1 MPAPAELLQFVDN
14 NADNFIQRL
23 SDAVAIPSIS
33 GDPVHRNDVVKM
45 ANWLNSQ
52 LNSYG
57 VQTQLIDLGNHIMDG
72 QELPLPPA
80 ILGRIGTDPSKKTV
94 LIYGHFDVQ
103 PANKSD
109 GWDTDPFTLV
119 AHKDGRLIG
128 RGSSDDKGP
137 ILGWLNILQYHHQN
151 GKELPVNIR
160 FCFEGMEESGS
171 EGLDDLVKKES
182 QSGGWFDGVDCV
194 CISDNYWLNTRTPAL
209 TYGLRGLAYFKVT
222 ISGPARDL
230 HSGVFGRTVHEPMT
244 DLIALMSKLVD
255 VSGNILVPGVDEMV
269 EPPTDSEKAIYEKL
283 DYSVADVEESAGGQI
298 ALSASK
304 VDVLMGRMRYPSL
317 SLHGIEGAFS
327 GAGAKTVI
335 PAKVSGKFSIRLV
348 PPQTPEL
355 VEPLVFRYL
364 QSEFAKLNSK
374 NKFSIENLHG
384 GKPWIADHKHW
395 NFEAAKIATRAV
407 YKQEP
412 DLTREGGSIP
422 VTLTFAESLGV
433 NVLLLPM
440 GRGDD
445 GAQWAAFSS
454 SISTILTDND
464 SSTNEKLDKSN
475 FIEGTKLL
483 GTYLY
488 ELAAIPKA

>member
-1 MPAPAELLQFVDN
+1 MPAPLEFINFIDD
-14 NADNFIQRL
+14 NADVFIKRL

-33 GDPVHRNDVVKM
+33 GDASHRSDVVKM
-45 ANWLNSQ
+45 AKFLDDH
-52 LNSYG
+52 LKAVG
-57 VQTQLIDLGNHIMDG
+57 VETQLINLGKHVMDG
-72 QELPLPPA
+72 QELDLPPA
-80 ILGRIGTDPSKKTV
+80 ILGRIGTDPRKKTV

-109 GWDTDPFTLV
+109 GWDTDPFTLTI
-119 AHKDGRLIG
+119 HQDGRLIG

-137 ILGWLNILQYHHQN
+137 VLGWLNVLQYHFQN
-151 GKELPVNIR
+151 KKELPVNLR
-160 FCFEGMEESGS
+160 CCFEGMEESGS

-182 QSGGWFDGVDCV
+182 QPGGWFDGVDCL

-209 TYGLRGLAYFKVT
+209 TYGLRGLTYFKLTVA
-222 ISGPARDL
+222 GPARDL

-244 DLIALMSKLVD
+244 DLVHLMSKLVD
-255 VSGNILVPGVDEMV
+255 GRGNILIPGVDEMV
-269 EPPTDSEKAIYEKL
+269 EPPTESERLIYEKL
-283 DYSVADVEESAGGQI
+283 DYSIADVEQSAGAAI
-298 ALSASK
+298 ALSENK

-327 GAGAKTVI
+327 GVGGKTVI
-335 PAKVSGKFSIRLV
+335 PAKVAGKFSIRLV
-348 PPQTPEL
+348 PPQTPER
-355 VEPLVFRYL
+355 VDPLVIAYVK
-364 QSEFAKLNSK
+364 SEFAKLNTK
-374 NKFSIENLHG
+374 NELTIESLHG
-384 GKPWIADHKHW
+384 GKPWVADVNHW
-395 NFEAAKIATRAV
+395 NFEAAKAATRAI

-445 GAQWAAFSS
+445 GAH
-454 SISTILTDND
+454 
-464 SSTNEKLDKSN
+464 STNEKLDRSN

-488 ELAAIPKA
+488 ELAAITGNK

>member
-1 MPAPAELLQFVDN
+1 MPAPSDFGQYIDA
-14 NADNFIQRL
+14 NADKFIQRL
-23 SDAVAIPSIS
+23 SDAVAIKSIS
-33 GDPVHRNDVVKM
+33 CDAAHRDDVVKM
-45 ANWLNSQ
+45 ANWLNGQ
-52 LNSYG
+52 LKSLG
-57 VQTQLIDLGNHIMDG
+57 VETELIDLGKHIMDDE
-72 QELPLPPA
+72 ELQLPPA
-80 ILGRIGTDPSKKTV
+80 ILGRIGTDPGKKTV

-119 AHKDGRLIG
+119 VHEDGRLIG

-137 ILGWLNILQYHHQN
+137 VLGWLNVLQYHHQN
-151 GKELPVNIR
+151 SKELPVNIR

-182 QSGGWFDGVDCV
+182 KAGGWFDGVDCV

-209 TYGLRGLAYFKVT
+209 TYGLRGLVYFKATV
-222 ISGPARDL
+222 SGPARDL

-244 DLIALMSKLVD
+244 DLITLMSKLVD
-255 VSGNILVPGVDEMV
+255 GQGKILVPGVDEMV
-269 EPPTDSEKAIYEKL
+269 EAPTDNEKEIYEGL
-283 DYSVADVEESAGGQI
+283 DYSIADVEESAGAQI
-298 ALSASK
+298 ALSANK

-327 GAGAKTVI
+327 GVGAKTVI

-348 PPQTPEL
+348 PPQTPDL
-355 VEPLVFRYL
+355 VEPLVISYL
-364 QSEFAKLNSK
+364 QAEFAKLGSK

-384 GKPWIADHKHW
+384 GKPWVADHRHW
-395 NFEAAKIATRAV
+395 NFEAAKIATREI

-445 GAQWAAFSS
+445 GAH
-454 SISTILTDND
+454 
-464 SSTNEKLDKSN
+464 STNEKLDRSN

-488 ELAAIPKA
+488 ELGAIATA

>member
-1 MPAPAELLQFVDN
+1 MPAPTEFLDFVDT
-14 NADNFIQRL
+14 NADAFIQRL

-33 GDPVHRNDVVKM
+33 GDASHRGDVVKM
-45 ANWLNSQ
+45 AEWLNGH
-52 LNSYG
+52 LKAVG
-57 VQTQLIDLGNHIMDG
+57 VETQLVDLGKHVMDDE
-72 QELPLPPA
+72 ELDLPPA
-80 ILGRIGTDPSKKTV
+80 ILGRIGNDPKKKTV
-94 LIYGHFDVQ
+94 LVYGHFDVQ

-119 AHKDGRLIG
+119 IHEDGRLIG

-137 ILGWLNILQYHHQN
+137 VLGWLNVLQYHFQN
-151 GKELPVNIR
+151 GKELPVNLR
-160 FCFEGMEESGS
+160 CCFEGMEESGS

-182 QSGGWFDGVDCV
+182 QPGGWFDGVDCV
-194 CISDNYWLNTRTPAL
+194 CISDNYWLNTRTPVL
-209 TYGLRGLAYFKVT
+209 TYGLRGLAYFKAT

-244 DLIALMSKLVD
+244 DLITLMSKLVD
-255 VSGNILVPGVDEMV
+255 GQGKILVPGVDEMV
-269 EPPTDSEKAIYEKL
+269 EPPTDSERAIYERL
-283 DYSVADVEESAGGQI
+283 DYSIADVEQSAGAEI
-298 ALSASK
+298 AISSEK

-327 GAGAKTVI
+327 GVGAKTVI

-348 PPQTPEL
+348 PPQTPDLVQPL
-355 VEPLVFRYL
+355 VEQYL
-364 QSEFAKLNSK
+364 AEEFAKLGSK
-374 NKFSIENLHG
+374 NKFHIELLHG
-384 GKPWIADHKHW
+384 GKPWVADHTHW
-395 NFEAAKIATRAV
+395 NFEAAKVATRAV
-407 YKQEP
+407 YQQEP

-445 GAQWAAFSS
+445 GAH
-454 SISTILTDND
+454 
-464 SSTNEKLDKSN
+464 STNEKLDRSN
-475 FIEGTKLL
+475 FIQGTKLL

-488 ELAAIPKA
+488 ELAALAV